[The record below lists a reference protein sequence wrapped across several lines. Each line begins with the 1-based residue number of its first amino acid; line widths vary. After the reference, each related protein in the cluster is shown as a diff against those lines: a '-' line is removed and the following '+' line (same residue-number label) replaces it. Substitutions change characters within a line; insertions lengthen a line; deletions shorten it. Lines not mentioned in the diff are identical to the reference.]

1 MSGLQQRYSPYHLV
15 PKQLSPPA
23 AADTRN

>member
-23 AADTRN
+23 TAETRN